1 MTDIAISAK
10 VECSN
15 GHCGKSTEVIIN
27 PIKRKVTHF
36 VVEDSS
42 LPDYSTRLV
51 PVEKVLSTSQDLIH
65 LGCSRNE
72 FIRMEPF
79 ITTRYIEPEVSSEAK
94 TYWGADSYV
103 APFVINDSAPNIIQ
117 EEHVPLGEMAVH
129 RGMHVD
135 ATYGRVG
142 TVDELV
148 VDADCAVITHFL
160 LRKGHLWGAEDV
172 AVPIA
177 AVDSIYQ
184 DSVKLTL
191 DKKIVKALP
200 AVSIKRHTD

>member
-1 MTDIAISAK
+1 MTDIPISAK
-10 VECSN
+10 VECTD
-15 GHCGKSTEVIIN
+15 GHCGKSTDVIIN

-42 LPDYSTRLV
+42 LPDYTTRLV
-51 PVEKVLSTSQDLIH
+51 PVEKVLSTSNDRINLD
-65 LGCSRNE
+65 CSRDE

-79 ITTRYIEPEVSSEAK
+79 ITTRYIEPTESIEEE

-103 APFVINDSAPNIIQ
+103 APLVINDSAPNIIQ
-117 EEHVPLGEMAVH
+117 EEHIPLGELAVH

-135 ATYGRVG
+135 ATDGRVG

-148 VDADCAVITHFL
+148 VDPECEVITHVL
-160 LRKGHLWGAEDV
+160 LRKGHLWGAEDI

-177 AVDSIYQ
+177 AIDSIYE
-184 DSVKLTL
+184 DTVFLTL
-191 DKKIVKALP
+191 DKKAVKGLP
-200 AVSIKRHTD
+200 KVSLKRHTD